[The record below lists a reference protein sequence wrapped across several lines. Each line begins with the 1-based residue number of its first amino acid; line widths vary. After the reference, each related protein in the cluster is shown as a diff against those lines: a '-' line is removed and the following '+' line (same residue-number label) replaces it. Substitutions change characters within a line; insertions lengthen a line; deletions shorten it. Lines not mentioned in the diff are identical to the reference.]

1 MHNDLRAID
10 KQTAKEL
17 EADFDEAMMGVYQR
31 ALSVC
36 DYKATRFLHMLHEH
50 RGLET
55 ARILLHAPG
64 VSEGY
69 SALWERKRL
78 DLTVEAVIIDRK
90 WETLFTD
97 AERNIA
103 RTRLA
108 AYGYELPEQLEQLK
122 GAE

>member
-1 MHNDLRAID
+1 MSNA
-10 KQTAKEL
+10 L
-17 EADFDEAMMGVYQR
+17 ETDFDEAMMDVYQR
-31 ALSVC
+31 ALSEC
-36 DYKATRFLHMLHEH
+36 NYKATRFLHMLHEH

-55 ARILLHAPG
+55 ARILLHASG

-69 SALWERKRL
+69 IALWERKRL
-78 DLTVEAVIIDRK
+78 DLTVEAVIIGRK

-103 RTRLA
+103 LTRLA
-108 AYGYELPEQLEQLK
+108 AYGYELHEPFEQLK